1 MKLRYAIFLTLPFLV
16 GAMSPKETQDVQA
29 ENCSIAKNKLR
40 TLTEKPR
47 VRKMN
52 TQGQLEVLSPE
63 ALHTEIDKVKKDIE
77 QYCGPKK
84 DS

>member
-1 MKLRYAIFLTLPFLV
+1 MKLRYAICLALPFLC
-16 GAMSPKETQDVQA
+16 GLSANDPQNVQA

-40 TLTEKPR
+40 ALTEKPR

-63 ALHTEIDKVKKDIE
+63 ALQREIDKVKKDVDL
-77 QYCGPKK
+77 YCGVKK
-84 DS
+84 SS